1 MKKLYFLLG
10 LLLLPLASR
19 AQGWPQNYG
28 GVMLLSG
35 YPNNFDTTG
44 YNLISSGTNFAYF
57 LSNNIDATAIQNDG
71 QAPAVAGDL
80 KIHVNTT
87 ASVAPY
93 LYTWDSGN
101 AKPSGTWPGT
111 QLSSTSTTADGKTWY
126 DWTSTIAPL
135 NIIFNSGN
143 GQPQTNDITGVSG
156 ERYYTIDPT
165 TVSGNRF
172 SYNDVT
178 SAYIHPGCAVA
189 QEGKTYAYFEAP
201 ADWGSS
207 INAWAWTEGGSNYTS
222 GTWPGAS
229 AVQVG
234 TAANG
239 NKVYRWTYDGDLTT
253 QPASIIFNDGTSQT
267 ANLTF
272 TNGGYYN
279 VNGLLYTV
287 AAPTVTISSAGYAT
301 YSWSQPLDF
310 DATPG
315 LTASMV
321 TSNDGTSV
329 YLKPIRKAPAHTGVV
344 LKGEPGTYTLVPTT
358 EPTEDVSHNLLKATY
373 FTGAVTTDGTFYVL
387 ANKTNGVG
395 FYKLASGGQVGA
407 NKAYLV
413 YSGAAGAKDFFG
425 FDSTT
430 SIQGTTTATS
440 APTDIYSLTGVK
452 MVGKSLPKGIYVVNG
467 RKVVVK

>member
-28 GVMLLSG
+28 GVMVLSG
-35 YPNNFDTTG
+35 YPDNFDTTG

-71 QAPAVAGDL
+71 QAPAVAVAL

-101 AKPSGTWPGT
+101 AKPSGAWPGT

-135 NIIFNSGN
+135 NIIFNSGE
-143 GQPQTNDITGVSG
+143 GQQTNDITGVSG
-156 ERYYTIDPT
+156 ERYYTIDPN
-165 TVSGNRF
+165 TVSDKRF
-172 SYNDVT
+172 SYIDVT
-178 SAYIHPGCAVA
+178 WAYYNPGCAVA

-201 ADWGSS
+201 AAWGNN
-207 INAWAWTEGGSNYTS
+207 IKVWAWEGSNKYT
-222 GTWPGAS
+222 GDKWPGQAIG
-229 AVQVG
+229 QVG

-239 NKVYRWTYDGDLTT
+239 NKVYRWTYDGSLTK

-310 DATPG
+310 EATPG
-315 LTASMV
+315 LTASTV

-329 YLKPIRKAPAHTGVV
+329 HLKPIRKAPAHTGVV

-358 EPTEDVSHNLLKATY
+358 EPTEDVSDNLLKATY

-387 ANKTNGVG
+387 ANETNGVG